1 MFSLDNYLVEKT
13 TFIIKLF
20 KYVHPNYLTLL
31 GGILNFVLIYDL
43 YFSDKIIFP
52 ILVFIL
58 RVLLDI
64 YDGAVARYFNKSS
77 KIGGIFD
84 TVSDLILAFF
94 LILYILNKVFNIS
107 FIFSFILTIIF
118 LLKIL
123 HIMKINNSLIDHN
136 NLRTNIRYNITSI
149 IAKIASNNIILF
161 IFIIPP
167 VFFYQKTL

>member
-123 HIMKINNSLIDHN
+123 HIMKINNSQWHTKWYLACHKTWYIWTHSGDN
-136 NLRTNIRYNITSI
+136 NYYIMPNKIYNI
-149 IAKIASNNIILF
+149 
-161 IFIIPP
+161 
-167 VFFYQKTL
+167 